1 MARRLFII
9 FTLALASLH
18 ACAADRLQVVVP
30 PFEKTVEPQVT
41 YFYRLLQLVLTKT
54 EATDGPFEIKFA
66 PEFVSVDRVIADL
79 KNENNINLI
88 WTTINAK
95 RERELL
101 PIKISLI
108 GELNNYRVL
117 LIRAED
123 QPKFDK
129 VKNLNDLRKFTAGL
143 GSQWPDAEVMRNN
156 DLSVIGSPAYLPLFK
171 MLAAKRFDYF
181 PRGLYEVWN
190 EAKIHADLGLV
201 IEKNIMLYYEAPFYF
216 FVNKNNPQLADR
228 IERGLKI
235 AIADGSFEELFA
247 SIPSFKRGL
256 EEQKNPQ
263 RRLLIL
269 ESRYNPQEK

>member
-1 MARRLFII
+1 
-9 FTLALASLH
+9 
-18 ACAADRLQVVVP
+18 
-30 PFEKTVEPQVT
+30 
-41 YFYRLLQLVLTKT
+41 
-54 EATDGPFEIKFA
+54 
-66 PEFVSVDRVIADL
+66 
-79 KNENNINLI
+79 
-88 WTTINAK
+88 
-95 RERELL
+95 
-101 PIKISLI
+101 
-108 GELNNYRVL
+108 
-117 LIRAED
+117 
-123 QPKFDK
+123 
-129 VKNLNDLRKFTAGL
+129 
-143 GSQWPDAEVMRNN
+143 MRNN

-235 AIADGSFEELFA
+235 AITDGSFEELFA